1 MFQYFGKDRD
11 NMLDIKRGRYPDNV
25 ADAEALRD
33 LHVDKIAQ
41 IYDAK
46 KLAYKEQEV
55 DYTYID
61 SIVME
66 YYMKGLNEK
75 TN

>member
-1 MFQYFGKDRD
+1 
-11 NMLDIKRGRYPDNV
+11 
-25 ADAEALRD
+25 LRFH
-33 LHVDKIAQ
+33 HVDKIAQ
-41 IYDAK
+41 IYEAK

-55 DYTYID
+55 DYKYID